1 MIFYKNET
9 DKKIFNFGKQVLEFT
24 KLRDKKIPQAEMPT
38 HYKPPEAKNVD
49 EYFDM
54 GSIEIKIDGEAD
66 PEMVMSEV
74 KEIIEE
80 RKCRLQETNK

>member
-1 MIFYKNET
+1 MYYEKVSSGNNGSINYLNQL
-9 DKKIFNFGKQVLEFT
+9 KIFSAIWKKKSIQNVTPLSY
-24 KLRDKKIPQAEMPT
+24 KL
-38 HYKPPEAKNVD
+38 PEAKNVD

-54 GSIEIKIDGEAD
+54 GSIEIEIDGEAD

-80 RKCRLQETNK
+80 RKRRLQEKQ